1 MAEELKEAVQRL
13 VDLEAIKVL
22 KARYLRLL
30 DSKQWAELPALFT
43 EDAVVT
49 LSSGRELRGAQGI
62 VDSLAKGLANKQS
75 EHHGHMP
82 EIAFIGPDKASGIWA
97 LYEYQL
103 LPDAAHEPPKIAFG
117 YYHDEYER
125 TGEDW
130 KISSMRVVRSSPAH

>member
-1 MAEELKEAVQRL
+1 VADDLQEAVQRL

-30 DSKQWAELPALFT
+30 DTKQWQELPALFT
-43 EDAVVT
+43 EDAIVT
-49 LSSGRELRGAQGI
+49 LGSGRELRGAQGI
-62 VDSLAKGLANKQS
+62 VDSLAKGLAEKQS

-82 EIAFIGPDKASGIWA
+82 EIAFMGPDKASGIWA

-103 LPDAAHEPPKIAFG
+103 LPEAANEPPKVAFG

-125 TGEDW
+125 AGEDW
-130 KISSMRVVRSSPAH
+130 KISSMRVVRRSPTH